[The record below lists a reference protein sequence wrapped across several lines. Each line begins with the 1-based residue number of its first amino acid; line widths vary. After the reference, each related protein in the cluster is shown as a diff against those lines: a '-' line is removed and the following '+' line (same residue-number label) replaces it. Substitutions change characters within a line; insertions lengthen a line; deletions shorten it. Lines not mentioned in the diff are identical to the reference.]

1 MTAMAP
7 WSSIDWLNF
16 GEEEQRRTCEY
27 LAQFER
33 DNTFDKFS
41 ADPCPLRL
49 RIYRDQVLV

>member
-1 MTAMAP
+1 MAP